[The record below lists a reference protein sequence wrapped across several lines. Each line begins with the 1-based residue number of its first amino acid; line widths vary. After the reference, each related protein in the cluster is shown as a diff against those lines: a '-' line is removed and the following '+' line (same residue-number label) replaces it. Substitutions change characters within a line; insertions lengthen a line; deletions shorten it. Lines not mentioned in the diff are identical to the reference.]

1 MLLLALVHDSWSLT
15 TIRTASRSVG
25 RCRHSAQQFH
35 HRLLGVVKSELESEI
50 ETENRL
56 LDTSSISGDNE
67 NNVIL
72 TRCIHIHTHSLAYS
86 LKEYNDNII
95 VRYGILAMVPI
106 LWGTYTPIVK
116 GLYSSIDQIAAPPP
130 VLFNL
135 FSFIISFFALSSTKL
150 NNNNSKMID
159 IKTNEIKAGI
169 ELGIYLFAGSFIQI
183 IGIQQTS
190 ATRASILVLTHS
202 LTHSFTHSSLT
213 LGPINNNH
221 CARARRHFEQ
231 KE

>member
-1 MLLLALVHDSWSLT
+1 MVISILLSMLLLALFHDSWSLT

-25 RCRHSAQQFH
+25 RCRYSAQQFH
-35 HRLLGVVKSELESEI
+35 HRLLGTSVKS
-50 ETENRL
+50 ETENRS
-56 LDTSSISGDNE
+56 LDTSSISGDNRN

-72 TRCIHIHTHSLAYS
+72 NRYIHSHTHSLTYS

-106 LWGTYTPIVK
+106 LWGAYTPIVK

-135 FSFIISFFALSSTKL
+135 FSFIISFFVLSSTKR

-169 ELGIYLFAGSFIQI
+169 ELGMYLFAGSFIQI
-183 IGIQQTS
+183 VGIQQTS
-190 ATRASILVLTHS
+190 ATRASILVLTHLFTHS
-202 LTHSFTHSSLT
+202 LTHSHSHSLAYSLT
-213 LGPINNNH
+213 HLP
-221 CARARRHFEQ
+221 R
-231 KE
+231 